1 MLPEEARTKL
11 KAESEHWWDRQHSL
25 VLRQTPRWAQSLTLA
40 LVLLGFGGITAS
52 SIIKIDEVIT
62 VTGTLKPST
71 GIYEVKTPAGGLIQ
85 EVSINEGD
93 YVEEG
98 QLLVKFDTRKAEQ
111 DIERLTEQNKKLEEE
126 FYSTRRVLETRK
138 NSTKKSLETNKFIL
152 ERMEQL
158 ADVGAIEQNTLLGQ
172 KDKVFGLESELS
184 ISDEQLIQ
192 SESNFKQRITENNYK
207 IKISK
212 IQMQYEEVRSP
223 REGIA
228 FDVRAVEKG
237 VLSGGNVI
245 MKIIPQKKLKGSV
258 TVGNKD
264 IGYIKVGQK
273 AQVRVDS
280 FDYTRFGYIDANIK
294 SIGAELKPDPEKEGT
309 YLFPVVLELQRNYL
323 ETKGV
328 KIPLMSGM
336 SITANLKLR
345 ENV

>member
-184 ISDEQLIQ
+184 ILTNS
-192 SESNFKQRITENNYK
+192 
-207 IKISK
+207 
-212 IQMQYEEVRSP
+212 
-223 REGIA
+223 
-228 FDVRAVEKG
+228 
-237 VLSGGNVI
+237 
-245 MKIIPQKKLKGSV
+245 
-258 TVGNKD
+258 
-264 IGYIKVGQK
+264 
-273 AQVRVDS
+273 
-280 FDYTRFGYIDANIK
+280 
-294 SIGAELKPDPEKEGT
+294 
-309 YLFPVVLELQRNYL
+309 
-323 ETKGV
+323 
-328 KIPLMSGM
+328 
-336 SITANLKLR
+336 
-345 ENV
+345 

>member
-1 MLPEEARTKL
+1 
-11 KAESEHWWDRQHSL
+11 
-25 VLRQTPRWAQSLTLA
+25 
-40 LVLLGFGGITAS
+40 
-52 SIIKIDEVIT
+52 
-62 VTGTLKPST
+62 
-71 GIYEVKTPAGGLIQ
+71 
-85 EVSINEGD
+85 
-93 YVEEG
+93 
-98 QLLVKFDTRKAEQ
+98 
-111 DIERLTEQNKKLEEE
+111 
-126 FYSTRRVLETRK
+126 
-138 NSTKKSLETNKFIL
+138 
-152 ERMEQL
+152 
-158 ADVGAIEQNTLLGQ
+158 
-172 KDKVFGLESELS
+172 
-184 ISDEQLIQ
+184 
-192 SESNFKQRITENNYK
+192 
-207 IKISK
+207 
-212 IQMQYEEVRSP
+212 MQYEEVRSP

-345 ENV
+345 EKRLISVVSDLFNDNYDSLLTSNNRREENGTSGLIWHEWFNDDENEGLSRARTNVGVL